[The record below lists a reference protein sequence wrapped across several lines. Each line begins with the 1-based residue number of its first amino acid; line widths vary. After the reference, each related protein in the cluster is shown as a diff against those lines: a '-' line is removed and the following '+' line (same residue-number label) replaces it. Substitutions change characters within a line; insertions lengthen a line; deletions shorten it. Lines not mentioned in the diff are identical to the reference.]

1 MKDNNF
7 RSYFR
12 KRVGFIFQNSDI
24 QLFSSTVYDE
34 IAFGPMYLDISHEEI
49 KARVDDIME
58 MIEIGKLEGSI
69 TPYPERGREEEG
81 VSGFR
86 LGQ

>member
-1 MKDNNF
+1 
-7 RSYFR
+7 
-12 KRVGFIFQNSDI
+12 
-24 QLFSSTVYDE
+24 
-34 IAFGPMYLDISHEEI
+34 MYLDISHEEI

-58 MIEIGKLEGSI
+58 MIEIGKLRDRSPHTLSG
-69 TPYPERGREEEG
+69 GREEEG